1 MKKKNQ
7 INVLGGKLQ
16 ICSKKPLTGFN
27 RNGCCEST
35 RGDIGK
41 HFICTVVNNKF
52 LEFQLVTGNDLITP
66 KSEFDFPG
74 LVEGDR
80 WCVCADR
87 WLNAYNYSCAAPVIL
102 QSTNLDAIEII
113 DLKILKK
120 FALDL
125 N

>member
-1 MKKKNQ
+1 MDPSL
-7 INVLGGKLQ
+7 NVYG
-16 ICSKKPLTGFN
+16 KPLRACCMSPTTGFF
-27 RNGCCEST
+27 RNGCCDTSKEDM
-35 RGDIGK
+35 GI
-41 HFICTVVNNKF
+41 HTVCVLLTQDF
-52 LEFQLVTGNDLITP
+52 LEFSKAKGNDLITP

-87 WLNAYNYSCAAPVIL
+87 WLSAYNYSCAAPVIL
-102 QSTNLDAIEII
+102 QSTNLDAIKII

>member
-1 MKKKNQ
+1 MESYKFALKT
-7 INVLGGKLQ
+7 
-16 ICSKKPLTGFN
+16 LTGFN

-35 RGDIGK
+35 RGDIGR

-66 KSEFDFPG
+66 KSEFDFQVWLKEIDGVFVLIDG
-74 LVEGDR
+74 LVLTIIP
-80 WCVCADR
+80 V
-87 WLNAYNYSCAAPVIL
+87 APVIL
-102 QSTNLDAIEII
+102 QSTNLDAIKII

>member
-1 MKKKNQ
+1 M
-7 INVLGGKLQ
+7 V
-16 ICSKKPLTGFN
+16 
-27 RNGCCEST
+27 
-35 RGDIGK
+35 
-41 HFICTVVNNKF
+41 VVNPLEEILEGILFVLLSIF

-87 WLNAYNYSCAAPVIL
+87 WLSAYNYSCAAPVIL
-102 QSTNLDAIEII
+102 QSTNLDAIKII